1 MPSTKGSFSGNPQ
14 TEWLSE
20 TGDDRRMKLLQD
32 FWYDDPQGRRWL
44 AAAGSVVDG
53 ASIPAPLWS
62 TVGSPYT
69 GDYRRASI
77 VHDVAC
83 NDPAVPR
90 RDADKMF
97 YQACQAGGC
106 SVAQA
111 ALLYAGVRIGAWT
124 SRVPL
129 WSADIVRPLVAHGR
143 TQPALPEESMQL
155 TFREIAADLK
165 AHPTKKSF
173 GQVEAIVDRHLGA
186 KAAQGG
192 RE

>member
-1 MPSTKGSFSGNPQ
+1 MASTKGTFSGNPQ

-90 RDADKMF
+90 RDACCT
-97 YQACQAGGC
+97 QACALAPGRRGC
-106 SVAQA
+106 RCGRPILCGPSWRTA
-111 ALLYAGVRIGAWT
+111 AP
-124 SRVPL
+124 SRP
-129 WSADIVRPLVAHGR
+129 SPK
-143 TQPALPEESMQL
+143 
-155 TFREIAADLK
+155 K
-165 AHPTKKSF
+165 ACS
-173 GQVEAIVDRHLGA
+173 
-186 KAAQGG
+186 
-192 RE
+192 

>member
-1 MPSTKGSFSGNPQ
+1 M
-14 TEWLSE
+14 
-20 TGDDRRMKLLQD
+20 TGACGCSRIFGTTTHR
-32 FWYDDPQGRRWL
+32 
-44 AAAGSVVDG
+44 A
-53 ASIPAPLWS
+53 LWS

-97 YQACQAGGC
+97 YTACQAGGC
-106 SVAQA
+106 SVVQA

-129 WSADIVRPLVAHGR
+129 WSTDTVRPLVAHGR
-143 TQPALPEESMQL
+143 TQPALTEESMQL
-155 TFREIAADLK
+155 TFREIAADFK

-173 GQVEAIVDRHLGA
+173 PQVEAIVDRHLGA
-186 KAAQGG
+186 KASQGG
-192 RE
+192 